1 MNRGLTGAGPR
12 GSLLRGDGTI
22 IFGPEV
28 SLSMNL
34 KAAEHAALDD
44 ALGNPKARE
53 IGYVVADLPGG
64 GRNLVGFA
72 DTGLKRDY
80 RNLDWVVLVSQDA
93 GEAMAAIRGI
103 SRFALLMVILGLL
116 MVVLFS
122 VYFYLHRRQQTT
134 DIAGS

>member
-1 MNRGLTGAGPR
+1 M
-12 GSLLRGDGTI
+12 
-22 IFGPEV
+22 
-28 SLSMNL
+28 M
-34 KAAEHAALDD
+34 
-44 ALGNPKARE
+44 
-53 IGYVVADLPGG
+53 
-64 GRNLVGFA
+64 VGFA